1 MIELWHL
8 NKLVYLFLPDWQ
20 DTQGDDNFYRYRGK
34 RQYCSLY
41 CALNLLFSC
50 PIIFSR
56 NNINRYLILFF
67 PYFLGINICAF
78 IYAFLLSKKFVK
90 RWGALEVLDQ
100 NATSASND
108 ETNCKLQAKRKGAN
122 NFSVTLEHV
131 ISSLSWDELWH
142 STISIYKRFSLM
154 TSHRSWCGYMLFRD
168 LKTWLKIVCSQAMS
182 FYLDLQTSVGF

>member
-1 MIELWHL
+1 MLSPSSPTNNDDNVNWWLDLQAQFFRHIHL
-8 NKLVYLFLPDWQ
+8 FIMCFLLIIICVANIIVYLFLPDWQ
-20 DTQGDDNFYRYRGK
+20 DTQGDDKFY
-34 RQYCSLY
+34 
-41 CALNLLFSC
+41 
-50 PIIFSR
+50 R

-131 ISSLSWDELWH
+131 ISSLSWDEL
-142 STISIYKRFSLM
+142 
-154 TSHRSWCGYMLFRD
+154 
-168 LKTWLKIVCSQAMS
+168 
-182 FYLDLQTSVGF
+182 

>member
-1 MIELWHL
+1 MLSPSSPTNNDDNVNWWLDLQAQFFRHIHL
-8 NKLVYLFLPDWQ
+8 FIMCFLLIIICVANIIVYLFLPDWQ
-20 DTQGDDNFYRYRGK
+20 DTQGDDKFYRYRGK

-131 ISSLSWDELWH
+131 ISSLSWDEL
-142 STISIYKRFSLM
+142 
-154 TSHRSWCGYMLFRD
+154 
-168 LKTWLKIVCSQAMS
+168 
-182 FYLDLQTSVGF
+182 